1 MYRNIFIIL
10 FSFFLNFSSFSQT
23 TVIKFSK
30 ISSQQNL
37 DTLNVGLYFPLASLN
52 SMNFI
57 PSKIIGFKKNGDT
70 VTTIIKY
77 MISKPSIV
85 LIGDGFMHET
95 YLYPNDTLQ
104 IFLGQYTGKK
114 IFLKDNIPAPWSFNF
129 TYFGNHKN
137 ESLFF
142 DSLAYVAGA
151 IHNDFSNFNYRIE
164 DINKYIEKE
173 KIKYGN
179 RIEYLNQFNSKNKLS
194 KKFYYLALNEIKSA
208 FFYKIFTAMI
218 QSKPSLEE
226 QEYLKKEILK
236 FVGQVGNEN
245 EMLYNN
251 TIFYSL
257 FLRSQKLDSLNHIY
271 SKVESDSFIY
281 HAFTNFKLIK
291 NTNIKDY
298 ELTHI
303 LKYSKIKDSSIIN
316 LLLKDY
322 RSTCKTHNYV
332 SLIDSIY
339 NISLSKTEIG
349 EAGMLNS
356 NIINIENTVSFFKT
370 LLGKRPVVVD
380 CWATWCNPC
389 LIELPFVKKFEVEYK
404 GLIDFIYLSF
414 DRNKKE
420 WIDKSKQLDEVSNS
434 YLLINNFKSEVALYF
449 QISSIP
455 HYLVFDKAG
464 KLVTNNASRPSN
476 KSEFKELL
484 DKLIIE
490 K

>member
-1 MYRNIFIIL
+1 M
-10 FSFFLNFSSFSQT
+10 
-23 TVIKFSK
+23 
-30 ISSQQNL
+30 
-37 DTLNVGLYFPLASLN
+37 
-52 SMNFI
+52 
-57 PSKIIGFKKNGDT
+57 
-70 VTTIIKY
+70 
-77 MISKPSIV
+77 
-85 LIGDGFMHET
+85 
-95 YLYPNDTLQ
+95 
-104 IFLGQYTGKK
+104 
-114 IFLKDNIPAPWSFNF
+114 
-129 TYFGNHKN
+129 
-137 ESLFF
+137 
-142 DSLAYVAGA
+142 
-151 IHNDFSNFNYRIE
+151 
-164 DINKYIEKE
+164 
-173 KIKYGN
+173 
-179 RIEYLNQFNSKNKLS
+179 
-194 KKFYYLALNEIKSA
+194 
-208 FFYKIFTAMI
+208 
-218 QSKPSLEE
+218 
-226 QEYLKKEILK
+226 
-236 FVGQVGNEN
+236 
-245 EMLYNN
+245 
-251 TIFYSL
+251 
-257 FLRSQKLDSLNHIY
+257 
-271 SKVESDSFIY
+271 
-281 HAFTNFKLIK
+281 
-291 NTNIKDY
+291 
-298 ELTHI
+298 
-303 LKYSKIKDSSIIN
+303 
-316 LLLKDY
+316 LKDY

-434 YLLINNFKSEVALYF
+434 YLLINNFKSDFALYF